1 VGEVERRRL
10 LLPDAAAV
18 AGFLPRP
25 RCPPEGAVATAT
37 AGLELASAPAC
48 NKLPSSSCNRSIR
61 SWISTAF
68 LREEEDSFTGASYAL
83 ILALQETLD
92 SLMRSVPG

>member
-1 VGEVERRRL
+1 M
-10 LLPDAAAV
+10 
-18 AGFLPRP
+18 
-25 RCPPEGAVATAT
+25 
-37 AGLELASAPAC
+37 
-48 NKLPSSSCNRSIR
+48 R

-92 SLMRSVPG
+92 SLMPSVPD